1 MSILPFSSKIAV
13 NFTDM
18 KRGNC
23 QFSVQHK
30 FENKIF
36 ATLFAEEKDFFLPF
50 LIFDFT

>member
-36 ATLFAEEKDFFLPF
+36 AIFLQKKKISSFLF
-50 LIFDFT
+50 